1 MEIINVE
8 LDSTK
13 ITANYRGFNTL
24 SELGIKLLSHQGAQ
38 IHIACDNLSW
48 IDAHLSAPLMTLV
61 AKSRSLNNHIL
72 LKKLKP
78 EVRKILA
85 KNNTLSYKEKDIH
98 GTTIPVKHF
107 GLDEG
112 VEFAKYTKLHLSRK
126 EMPVMSQ
133 GLKLKFFEGL
143 DELFVNSS
151 IHSKSPVKVTA
162 SGQYY
167 PHLDK
172 IAFVISDGGIGIESS
187 LNGAG
192 IIFEHP
198 QLAID
203 WAMQNNNTGRSGDIP
218 GGLGLSILKE
228 FVKLNGGRLAVCSHG
243 GYWEMDSTGII
254 ARPMRSSFPGTI
266 VMMEILTSDKNSY
279 DIDAI
284 VNPKALW

>member
-1 MEIINVE
+1 M
-8 LDSTK
+8 
-13 ITANYRGFNTL
+13 ANYRGFNSL
-24 SELGIKLLSHQGAQ
+24 SELGTKILSLQEAE
-38 IHIACDNLSW
+38 IHIACGDLSW

-61 AKSRSLNNHIL
+61 GKSRALNNHVL
-72 LKKLKP
+72 LKNLKP
-78 EVRKILA
+78 DVRKILA
-85 KNNTLSYKEKDIH
+85 KNNTLSRKEKDVH

-107 GLDEG
+107 DLDEG

-126 EMPVMSQ
+126 EMPIMSQ
-133 GLKLKFFEGL
+133 GLKSKFFEGL

-151 IHSKSPVKVTA
+151 MHSKSQVKVSA

-172 IAFVISDGGIGIESS
+172 IAFVLSDGGIGIESS
-187 LNGAG
+187 LKGAG

-198 QLAID
+198 HLAID

-243 GYWEMDSTGII
+243 GYWEIDGTGAIM
-254 ARPMRSSFPGTI
+254 RPMRSSFPGTI

-279 DIDAI
+279 DIDAT
-284 VNPKALW
+284 VNPMALW